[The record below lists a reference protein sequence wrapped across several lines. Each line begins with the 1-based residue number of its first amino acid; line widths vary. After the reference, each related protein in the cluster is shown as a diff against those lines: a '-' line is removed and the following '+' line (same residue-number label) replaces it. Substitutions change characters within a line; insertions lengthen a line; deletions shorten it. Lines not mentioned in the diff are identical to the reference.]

1 MELVDTTKDI
11 IDLFKCLASEL
22 WPGPLTVVLKANL
35 ENIPMVHT
43 GGSGYIGVR
52 CPNNKVAQTLIRYAG
67 VPIGA
72 PSANIFS
79 HVSPTSP
86 VHVFND
92 LYDKNIYLLNG

>member
-1 MELVDTTKDI
+1 
-11 IDLFKCLASEL
+11 
-22 WPGPLTVVLKANL
+22 
-35 ENIPMVHT
+35 MVHT